1 MQPIFEFFLRL
12 LVRISFFLC
21 VIVPSLVILGMTIE
35 FLSIWWRTD
44 HALTFSVFS
53 RMSRE
58 GTNAFTM
65 LAILLISHA
74 IEYLNVKWAV
84 GQYGSSAMR
93 NTVLS
98 VSFYAVQSVSLFL
111 YGGALLLWMLFVA
124 SAAFSSYV
132 LPVSILVISGI
143 GALWSRSDYAY
154 GLTPQQR
161 VRATHRS
168 PASTSTPPKEESD
181 EASWEDVARHQISK
195 VTFADIMG
203 NNDSKARLKE
213 FGDAILKTPSGD
225 AAKRNGILLFGEP
238 GNGKTVFAEALA
250 GELHLPILKL
260 THSDVA
266 SRWIGE
272 RTEKIV
278 AAFNQAIQAAPCVL
292 FIDEIDS
299 FLTDRSSGAQQTKE
313 DLDVTNSLLT
323 LLVDIRRHKVV
334 VMAATNYLDRLDAA
348 AVREG
353 RFDFKV
359 EITAPDAAARVGLL
373 INGLRKN
380 LGSTQTEMDTIQR
393 VAQRWNGFSAK
404 RILAVTEEMPVY
416 LAELKRAGGQNRTLQ
431 FDDFMTALRRIQG
444 RKGVSPENV
453 KPLSELILSESTK
466 EALEML
472 SSQLSGIDELER
484 LGGTLPT
491 GVLFYGPPG
500 TGKTVAAKALAK
512 EADWAFLISSGTDL
526 ARDPK
531 ALDKLYAQ
539 AKELRPCI
547 IFVDEAD
554 NLIRS
559 RELSTHTEATDKLL
573 TLMDG
578 VNDRVRD
585 VVWVAATNHPDQID
599 SALLRGG
606 RFTEKVEFVRPD
618 ETQLTAH
625 IARWLASRKVQ
636 ISDGVSHADIAQWI
650 GDQSVANV
658 EAILQYA
665 VNRAIAKLKARGVS
679 EVCLTRED
687 FLKGKDMV
695 LGA

>member
-1 MQPIFEFFLRL
+1 MQPIIAFFQWIF
-12 LVRISFFLC
+12 VRIGIFLLA
-21 VIVPSLVILGMTIE
+21 IVPALTVLGMTVE
-35 FLSIWWRTD
+35 FFSIWWKSD
-44 HALTFSVFS
+44 LPLTFSVFS
-53 RMSRE
+53 RLSSE
-58 GTNAFTM
+58 AGYALSL
-65 LAILLISHA
+65 LAMVLISHA
-74 IEYLNVKWAV
+74 LEYTNSWWAV
-84 GQYGSSAMR
+84 QQYGTPAMR
-93 NTVLS
+93 SVVLRM
-98 VSFYAVQSVSLFL
+98 SFVCIQTVSLAAF
-111 YGGALLLWMLFVA
+111 GGALVLWMLFA
-124 SAAFSSYV
+124 TSTSFSAYLLPLLV
-132 LPVSILVISGI
+132 LAVSGV
-143 GALWSRSDYAY
+143 GAVWAWSDYGY
-154 GLTPQQR
+154 GLVKPQK
-161 VRATHRS
+161 VRIAHPS
-168 PASTSTPPKEESD
+168 APPAAGQAEEDRFDNVARRQTST
-181 EASWEDVARHQISK
+181 
-195 VTFADIMG
+195 VTFGDIMG
-203 NNDSKARLKE
+203 NNATKARLKE
-213 FGDAILKTPSGD
+213 FGNAILHAQGGD
-225 AAKRNGILLFGEP
+225 PAKRNGIMLFGEP

-250 GELHLPILKL
+250 GELRLPILKL

-278 AAFNQAIQAAPCVL
+278 AAFRQAEEAAPCVL

-299 FLTDRSSGAQQTKE
+299 FISDRSSGSHQTKE

-323 LLVDIRRHKVV
+323 LLVDIRRHKVI
-334 VMAATNYLDRLDAA
+334 VMAATNYMDRLDGA

-359 EITAPDAAARVGLL
+359 EITAPDEEARLGLL
-373 INGLRKN
+373 ITGLRKN
-380 LGSTQTEMDTIQR
+380 LGATQTDMDTLKS
-393 VAQRWNGFSAK
+393 VAKRWNGFSAK
-404 RILAVTEEMPVY
+404 RILAVTEEMPAY
-416 LAELKRAGGQNRTLQ
+416 LAELKSSGKAPTRLA
-431 FDDFMTALRRIQG
+431 FDDFMNTLRRIQG
-444 RKGVSPENV
+444 RKGVTPENV
-453 KPLSELILSESTK
+453 KPLHELILTESTK

-472 SSQLSGIDELER
+472 SGRLTGVDELER

-531 ALDKLYAQ
+531 SLDKLYAQ

-559 RELSTHTEATDKLL
+559 RETSANTEATDKLL

-585 VVWVAATNHPDQID
+585 VVWVAATNYPEQID
-599 SALLRGG
+599 AALLRGG

-618 ETQLTAH
+618 ETQLATHIAQWLDTRKVQMADTSTPAD
-625 IARWLASRKVQ
+625 IARW
-636 ISDGVSHADIAQWI
+636 I
-650 GDQSVANV
+650 GDESVANV

-665 VNRAIAKLKARGVS
+665 VNRAISKMKSRGTT
-679 EVCLTRED
+679 EVRLTQED
-687 FLKGKDMV
+687 VLKGKEMV

>member
-1 MQPIFEFFLRL
+1 MQPTIDFFLRL
-12 LVRISFFLC
+12 FVRISFFLC
-21 VIVPSLVILGMTIE
+21 VIVPALVTLGMTIE
-35 FLSIWWRTD
+35 FLSVWWRSE
-44 HALTFSVFS
+44 HALTFSIFS
-53 RMSRE
+53 RTSRE
-58 GTNAFTM
+58 GGDSLTM

-84 GQYGSSAMR
+84 DQYGSRVMS

-98 VSFYAVQSVSLFL
+98 VSFYAIQSVSLFL
-111 YGGALLLWMLFVA
+111 YGGVLLLWMLFGA
-124 SAAFSSYV
+124 SAAFSAYL
-132 LPVSILVISGI
+132 LPVLILLMSGI
-143 GALWSRSDYAY
+143 GAFWSRSDYAY
-154 GLTPQQR
+154 GLTQQQR
-161 VRATHRS
+161 VRAAHRS
-168 PASTSTPPKEESD
+168 PVSTSTLPKGESE
-181 EASWEDVARHQISK
+181 EASGEKVARHQSSK

-203 NNDSKARLKE
+203 NNESKGRLKE
-213 FGDAILKTPSGD
+213 FGNAILKTPSGD

-250 GELHLPILKL
+250 GELYLPILKL

-266 SRWIGE
+266 SRWVGE

-278 AAFNQAIQAAPCVL
+278 AAFTQAIQAAPCVL

-299 FLTDRSSGAQQTKE
+299 FLSDRSSGAQQTKE

-353 RFDFKV
+353 RFDFKL

-373 INGLRKN
+373 ISGLRKN
-380 LGSTQTEMDTIQR
+380 LGNTQTDIDTIQR

-404 RILAVTEEMPVY
+404 RILAVTEEIPAY
-416 LAELKRAGGQNRTLQ
+416 LAEHKGAGGQCEPLQ
-431 FDDFMTALRRIQG
+431 FDDFMTVLRRIQG

-453 KPLSELILSESTK
+453 KPLSELILTESTR

-472 SSQLSGIDELER
+472 SGQLAGIQELEK
-484 LGGTLPT
+484 LGGILPT

-500 TGKTVAAKALAK
+500 TGKTIAAKALAK
-512 EADWAFLISSGTDL
+512 EVDWALLISSGTDL
-526 ARDPK
+526 ARDPN
-531 ALDKLYAQ
+531 ALDKLYTQ

-559 RELSTHTEATDKLL
+559 RDMSANTDATDKLL

-585 VVWVAATNHPDQID
+585 VVWVAATNHPGQID

-606 RFTEKVEFVRPD
+606 RFTEKVEFVRPN
-618 ETQLTAH
+618 ETQLSAH
-625 IARWLASRKVQ
+625 IARWLQTRRVQ
-636 ISDGVSHADIAQWI
+636 TIGNFTPLDLAQLMR
-650 GDQSVANV
+650 DESVANV
-658 EAILQYA
+658 EAVLQYS
-665 VNRAIAKLKARGVS
+665 VNRAIAKLRARGMTEVS
-679 EVCLTRED
+679 LTEED
-687 FLKGKDMV
+687 LLKGKEMV
-695 LGA
+695 LGT